1 MIIAGTILAI
11 ACSIVLGHV
20 IKEGIKEAF
29 HRGYIL
35 GYKHG
40 QQKSA
45 FDFSLLQNQMEGLHS
60 RPPEQ
65 R

>member
-29 HRGYIL
+29 HRGYTL

-40 QQKSA
+40 QQKTA
-45 FDFSLLQNQMEGLHS
+45 FDMALLQTEIDGKRDL
-60 RPPEQ
+60 PPTL